1 MVGIALQD
9 LSIQLAMTRDDSGH
23 ILPILPSFVRANQ
36 GVLKT
41 DKRMTRGDDISS
53 NSLHM

>member
-41 DKRMTRGDDISS
+41 DKRMTRGDAISS